1 MYPKTHR
8 DRDLLHILNPFSV
21 QTNPAPSVF
30 YIVKVRTSDFQT
42 LPAPEKLK
50 DNFSCTT
57 LSLDLC
63 PSASPKF
70 TGHEMEMPHPL
81 MVITLK

>member
-21 QTNPAPSVF
+21 QTNPASFVF
-30 YIVKVRTSDFQT
+30 YIVKARTSGFQT

-50 DNFSCTT
+50 ENFS
-57 LSLDLC
+57 
-63 PSASPKF
+63 
-70 TGHEMEMPHPL
+70 
-81 MVITLK
+81 